1 MMGRAEVRKRLKVVL
16 SFLFVCFALILARLV
31 YVQIIWAQELSQ
43 MALDM
48 RMNDIP
54 IQPKRGIIV
63 DRNGHELAFSID
75 VESLYAIPSQIKDPV
90 HTAEVLSDVLG
101 MDYEKVLAIL
111 TRTSG
116 FEWIKRKLPDD
127 IVRKIKELNL
137 QGIGFTQESMRVW
150 PKGTL
155 LAQVLG
161 IVGIDNDGLEGLEY
175 QYDDLLR
182 GTPGKFTVEVDALG
196 NIIPQSEKGY
206 IPPSDGKN
214 LVLTIDE
221 PIQFIV
227 ERELDKRIAES
238 NAAGG
243 VVVAMDPS
251 NGEILALAIRP
262 GYDPNNYDEYPA
274 ANRRIKAV
282 TDSFPPGS
290 TFKPVTGA
298 IGLECGSVKPTDV
311 FYCNG
316 SLKVGVEILHCNQS
330 IAHGKQTFVQVIQNS
345 CNVGFVQ
352 IAQKIGIEDFYH
364 YADLF
369 GITSCTGI
377 DLPGESAGIIVPKDQ
392 AREIDLAVMSY
403 GQTLQTTPIQ
413 IVTAVSA
420 IANGGDIVVPHV
432 VKEVT
437 DAEGNVVE
445 SASCEPVRQVI
456 SEQTAQEMRLALEK
470 VVSEGTGKSA
480 YVPGY
485 RLAGKTG
492 TSNKVVDGKIAQDK
506 YISSFVG
513 FAPANDPQVVLL
525 VMIDEP
531 KGDYYGGVIAAPVF
545 SSIMRDMLRYLE
557 IPPQE
562 EVLDIG
568 GQDVV
573 KVPNLVGKPVD
584 TALNELNHDGFTVRT
599 EGSGGTVL
607 DQFPVA
613 GSKVIRGTDVVL
625 YTEGDE
631 EPGEGMVRVPSIVG
645 LGMTQARAKLK
656 DSGLSLSAEGNGF
669 CVTQEPQAGKI
680 VPVGTTVKAVFRMDV
695 GQ

>member
-1 MMGRAEVRKRLKVVL
+1 MMGRTQVRKRLKVVL
-16 SFLFVCFALILARLV
+16 SFLCVCFALILARLV
-31 YVQIIWAQELSQ
+31 YVQLIWAQELGQ

-63 DRNGHELAFSID
+63 DRNGHELAFSIE

-90 HTAEVLSDVLG
+90 HTAEVLSDILG
-101 MDYEKVLAIL
+101 IDYEKMLSTL

-127 IVRKIKELNL
+127 IVRKIKEANL
-137 QGIGFTQESMRVW
+137 TGIGFTQESMRVW

-155 LAQVLG
+155 LSQVLG

-196 NIIPQSEKGY
+196 NIIPESEKGY
-206 IPPSDGKN
+206 IPPIDGKN
-214 LVLTIDE
+214 LTLTIDE

-227 ERELDKRIAES
+227 ERELDQKIAET
-238 NAAGG
+238 NASGG
-243 VVVAMDPS
+243 IVVAMDPS

-274 ANRRIKAV
+274 ANRRIRAV

-298 IGLECGSVKPTDV
+298 IGLECEKVKTTDV

-316 SLKVGVEILHCNQS
+316 SMKVGVETLHCHQLS
-330 IAHGKQTFVQVIQNS
+330 GHGKQTFTQVVENS
-345 CNVGFVQ
+345 CNMGFIQ
-352 IAQKIGIEDFYH
+352 IAQKIGIENFYH
-364 YADLF
+364 YVDLF

-377 DLPGESAGIIVPKDQ
+377 DLPGESAGIIVPRDQ
-392 AREIDLAVMSY
+392 AREIDLACMSY

-413 IVTAVSA
+413 IVTAISA
-420 IANGGDIVVPHV
+420 IANGGDIVTPHV

-437 DAEGNVVE
+437 DADGNIVD

-456 SEQTAQEMRLALEK
+456 SEQTAQEMRSVLEK
-470 VVSEGTGKSA
+470 VISEGTGKSA

-492 TSNKVVDGKIAQDK
+492 TSNKVIDGKIAEDK

-513 FAPANDPQVVLL
+513 FAPANDPKLVLL

-531 KGDYYGGVIAAPVF
+531 EGDYYGGVVAAPVF
-545 SSIMRDMLRYLE
+545 SSIMRDALRYLE
-557 IPPQE
+557 IAPQE

-573 KVPNLVGKPVD
+573 KVPDLVGKPLD
-584 TALNELNHDGFTVRT
+584 SALEELKQDNFVVRT
-599 EGSGGTVL
+599 EGSGSTVL
-607 DQFPVA
+607 DQFPVG
-613 GSKVIRGTDVVL
+613 GSRVIRGTDVVL

-669 CVTQEPQAGKI
+669 CVTQEPQAGRI
-680 VPVGTTVKAVFRMDV
+680 VPAGTAVKAVFRMDV